1 MKLSA
6 ILAVLVLAATALAQ
20 DAGVVRTLAENKVLP
35 MPGLPTCIRLAV
47 ENGDPAKG
55 QSIILFKGTTGC
67 LIPWHWHTATEHVM
81 LVSGSAK
88 VEMKDEGKSSTFG
101 PGGYVMFPGK
111 HVHQFTCP
119 AACTAFLYSDAA
131 FDVHYVDDAGN
142 EIPPETALKK
152 KK

>member
-1 MKLSA
+1 MRFY
-6 ILAVLVLAATALAQ
+6 LAVAFGLFAAAALAQ
-20 DAGVVRTLAENKVLP
+20 DAGVVRPLAENKLAT
-35 MPGLPTCIRLAV
+35 MPGLPTCMRLAV

-55 QSIILFKGTTGC
+55 PSVILFKGATGC

-88 VEMKDEGKSSTFG
+88 IEMKDQGKSSVLG

-131 FDVHYVDDAGN
+131 FDIHYVDANGK
-142 EIPPETALKK
+142 EVPPETALKK
-152 KK
+152 K